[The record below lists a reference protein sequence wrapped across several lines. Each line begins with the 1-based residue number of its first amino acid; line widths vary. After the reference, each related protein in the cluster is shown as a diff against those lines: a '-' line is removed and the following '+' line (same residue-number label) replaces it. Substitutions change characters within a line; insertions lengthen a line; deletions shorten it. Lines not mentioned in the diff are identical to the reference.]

1 MENVLVTG
9 GAGGIGSAIAEL
21 LYKKGYNITILDNS
35 EESINEMKRKFKDMT
50 FYNVDVTNIEQVKK
64 CYTQIAKEKVID
76 HIVCL
81 AGRALKDE
89 WKRFED
95 QDIYEIHKSIELN
108 LLGHINVIH
117 SFLPLLKKSKNN
129 KTVTLI
135 SSINAFSDFGLPAYS
150 ASKSGM
156 YGLVKCLCSEF
167 GQDNIRIN
175 SVSPGTIVTPATEK
189 EPKDF
194 DQLLKSTA
202 IGHFATKE
210 EVAEMVNFIIN
221 NNGITGQN
229 FVIDAGQSVVLKK

>member
-1 MENVLVTG
+1 MENVLITG
-9 GAGGIGSAIAEL
+9 GAGGIGSAIAQL
-21 LYKKGYNITILDNS
+21 LCSKGYGVIVLDNNNKN
-35 EESINEMKRKFKDMT
+35 INDLQKLHKGISC
-50 FYNVDVTNIEQVKK
+50 YNVDVTNISQLKECYNEISKK
-64 CYTQIAKEKVID
+64 CIID

-81 AGRALKDE
+81 AGRALEDE
-89 WKRFED
+89 WKSFEE
-95 QDIYEIHKSIELN
+95 QDLNEIHKSIEVN

-117 SFLPLLKKSKNN
+117 SFLPLIKKSKNN
-129 KTVTLI
+129 KTITLI

-167 GQDNIRIN
+167 GRYNIRIN
-175 SVSPGTIVTPATEK
+175 SISPGTIVTPATEK

-194 DQLLKSTA
+194 EKLLRSTA

-210 EVAEMVNFIIN
+210 DVADMVSFIIN